1 MSNKAGRF
9 FVIRPA
15 GMSRVFA
22 RREMTTEL
30 SISGTHVLATL
41 MIVSC
46 LGVPLVWAFLK
57 YWLFAP

>member
-1 MSNKAGRF
+1 MSDKAGRLF
-9 FVIRPA
+9 IIRPA

-22 RREMTTEL
+22 RRDVTTEL
-30 SISGTHVLATL
+30 SISGGRLLATL